1 MKGVSEHLGDLTVSR
16 EHQGEGGGDSLPG
29 YGMDLYT
36 KTTRM
41 LAEAQPRDQPH
52 FTAERID
59 SLRHVVDV

>member
-1 MKGVSEHLGDLTVSR
+1 M
-16 EHQGEGGGDSLPG
+16 GEYLPG

-36 KTTRM
+36 HTTRIP
-41 LAEAQPRDQPH
+41 AEAQPRDQPH